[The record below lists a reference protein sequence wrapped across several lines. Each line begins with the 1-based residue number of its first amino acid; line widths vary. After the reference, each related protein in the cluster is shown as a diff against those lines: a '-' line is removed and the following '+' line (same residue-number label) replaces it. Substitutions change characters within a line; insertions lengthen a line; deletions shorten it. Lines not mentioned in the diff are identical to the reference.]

1 MTPHTGGAGKFGKP
15 TRRRR
20 EDGSVTLE
28 LAILTPALLML
39 LGLVVVAGR
48 IEVASAAVD
57 QASAAAAREAS
68 LARTPSA
75 ARAAATRAATANLA
89 AQNLHCTD
97 VRVSV
102 DTAGFAVPVGTP
114 AQVTARVT
122 CTLSTGDLSVPGMP
136 GTRTTSSSSQ
146 SSLDT
151 YRGRA

>member
-1 MTPHTGGAGKFGKP
+1 MNRHTDRAHDPGTPG
-15 TRRRR
+15 RRRR

-75 ARAAATRAATANLA
+75 ARAAAARAATANLA

-97 VRVSV
+97 VRVAV
-102 DTAGFAVPVGTP
+102 DTAGFAVPVGSP

-136 GTRTTSSSSQ
+136 GTRTITSSSQ

>member
-1 MTPHTGGAGKFGKP
+1 MTPHTGGTGNLGILARG
-15 TRRRR
+15 RR
-20 EDGSVTLE
+20 DGGSVTLE

-97 VRVSV
+97 VRVTV
-102 DTAGFAVPVGTP
+102 DTAGFAVPVGSP

-136 GTRTTSSSSQ
+136 GTRTISASSQ

>member
-1 MTPHTGGAGKFGKP
+1 MTPHTGGTGNLGILARG
-15 TRRRR
+15 RR
-20 EDGSVTLE
+20 DGGSVTLE

-68 LARTPSA
+68 LARTPVA
-75 ARAAATRAATANLA
+75 ARAAATRTATANLA

-97 VRVSV
+97 VRVTV

-136 GTRTTSSSSQ
+136 GTRTISASSQ

>member
-1 MTPHTGGAGKFGKP
+1 MTPHTGGTGNLGILARG
-15 TRRRR
+15 RR
-20 EDGSVTLE
+20 DAGSVTLE

-97 VRVSV
+97 VRV
-102 DTAGFAVPVGTP
+102 
-114 AQVTARVT
+114 
-122 CTLSTGDLSVPGMP
+122 TGDLSVPGMP
-136 GTRTTSSSSQ
+136 GTRTISASSQ

>member
-1 MTPHTGGAGKFGKP
+1 MTPHTGGAGNLGILA
-15 TRRRR
+15 RGRCDR
-20 EDGSVTLE
+20 GSVTLE

-39 LGLVVVAGR
+39 IGLVVVAGR

-97 VRVSV
+97 VRVTV

-136 GTRTTSSSSQ
+136 GTRTITASSQ

>member
-1 MTPHTGGAGKFGKP
+1 MTRHADRAHDPGTPG
-15 TRRRR
+15 RRRR

-75 ARAAATRAATANLA
+75 ARAAATRSATANLA

-97 VRVSV
+97 VRVTV

-136 GTRTTSSSSQ
+136 GTRTITSTSQ